1 MNVNLQSTKSIF
13 NLRKILLKYIKKY
26 ANSDKSSVWIY
37 FISEKI
43 TDTSYVQFKLK
54 HRIITTTEPIDQIT
68 YKKYIDSGLGY
79 TSIFKSLDNKT
90 LLIIPRIAYKN
101 LTDFVLRCG
110 GEAWVRLWTS
120 VRMMADLLIQKY
132 GSIYISTHG
141 HGVNYL
147 HIRLERRLKYKF

>member
-13 NLRKILLKYIKKY
+13 NLRKILLKYINKY
-26 ANSDKSSVWIY
+26 ATSNKSFVWIY
-37 FISEKI
+37 FISENI
-43 TDTSYVQFKLK
+43 TDTSNISFKLK
-54 HRIITTTEPIDQIT
+54 HKIITTTKPIDLIT
-68 YKKYIDSGLGY
+68 YKEYIDSGLGY

-90 LLIIPRIAYKN
+90 LLIIPRVAYKN

-110 GEAWVRLWTS
+110 GEAWLKLWSTVRII
-120 VRMMADLLIQKY
+120 ADLLIQKY

-147 HIRLERRLKYKF
+147 HIRLERRLKYT